1 MEQHA
6 TDVCTVISLVPFAIN
21 EFKPGVHPRR
31 YDIPA
36 SVDGKPQVLVVR
48 TGISFVS
55 VADGRPALQM
65 TSGSTDIARAVVDD
79 YIGAQMGVD
88 EGATPGLTW
97 VNGEWTAEQVVEK
110 FPDLLKELRE
120 RNNQWFLRLVRTGDD
135 DWARYHAHRVIS
147 DMQRTACK
155 LLNLER
161 DWKVEVK
168 ELPKG
173 VRCPG
178 CGSISVV
185 GTAVCGICK
194 CVLDKELHAK
204 LTFA

>member
-6 TDVCTVISLVPFAIN
+6 TDVCTVISLVPFDIN

-36 SVDGKPQVLVVR
+36 SIGGKPQVLVIE

-65 TSGSTDIARAVVDD
+65 TAGSADIARAVVDD
-79 YIGAQMGVD
+79 YIGSQIGVD
-88 EGATPGLTW
+88 EGAAPGLAW
-97 VNGEWTAEQVVEK
+97 VNGRWTAEEVVAK
-110 FPDLLKELRE
+110 FPDILLELE
-120 RNNQWFLRLVRTGDD
+120 GRNNQWFLRLVRTADD
-135 DWARYHAHRVIS
+135 DWARYHSHRVIS

-155 LLNLER
+155 LLSFDREWN
-161 DWKVEVK
+161 VEVK
-168 ELPKG
+168 EQPKG
-173 VRCPG
+173 IRCPG
-178 CGSISVV
+178 CGSIAIA

-194 CVLDKELHAK
+194 CVLDKVAHAK